1 MHNPTHV
8 RGTLRGVAVLGLLLS
23 ITALWSSPA
32 FGHADEGEMKITKA
46 TATSPTT
53 IEVEAGITFANDD
66 DLAEEAVVTATVT
79 DQAGTSVGPIP
90 MPRRTGALYAATIEL
105 PNPGTWTIAVSSTE
119 PTANAT
125 TQVDT
130 TTAVSTSQASTT
142 QTTSATSTTAGT
154 AVASSTTTPEQTD
167 NSTTTVVV
175 AAIVVAAAIGVG
187 AALVLR
193 SRRNTP

>member
-90 MPRRTGALYAATIEL
+90 MPRRTHHRATQPRDLDDRRVVDRTHSERHDASRHDDRCVHE
-105 PNPGTWTIAVSSTE
+105 PG
-119 PTANAT
+119 
-125 TQVDT
+125 VDD
-130 TTAVSTSQASTT
+130 
-142 QTTSATSTTAGT
+142 
-154 AVASSTTTPEQTD
+154 PDDERHLD
-167 NSTTTVVV
+167 H
-175 AAIVVAAAIGVG
+175 
-187 AALVLR
+187 
-193 SRRNTP
+193 RRNSSRELDNHTRANG